1 LVHLTE
7 KRVKIA
13 EKDDA
18 KMVARV
24 VAVESRL
31 THHQSTSTAPPE
43 QLRQTLRLLSEKYAV
58 SGRYSVQNQGAVT
71 SFT

>member
-1 LVHLTE
+1 MVHLTE

-24 VAVESRL
+24 VAVESNVECRM
-31 THHQSTSTAPPE
+31 
-43 QLRQTLRLLSEKYAV
+43 LSMKRSVFAERAAAV
-58 SGRYSVQNQGAVT
+58 ESQIGEFSIEY
-71 SFT
+71 